1 MAIRWFKFNDEFES
15 LVNLED
21 VECVQPYEFQLSLE
35 IRLRMKNGNKYVVC
49 YKAKEKDNFEEDIA
63 RLRNLLL

>member
-1 MAIRWFKFNDEFES
+1 MAIRWFKFNDELGS

-21 VECVQPYEFQLSLE
+21 VECVQPYEFQLSFE

-49 YKAKEKDNFEEDIA
+49 YKAEEKDNFEEDVA
-63 RLRNLLL
+63 RLNNLLL